1 MGFGIAGPG
10 GKLLELA
17 AGFVAVRVPLSARAW
32 PGPACGTRNKGPRPE
47 CRLYT

>member
-17 AGFVAVRVPLSARAW
+17 AGFVAVRVPLSAAGVAG
-32 PGPACGTRNKGPRPE
+32 PGLWHEK
-47 CRLYT
+47 